1 MNTERLINEAGTSRE
16 GFFVRVLITDINIL
30 GLFLSVSVIVS
41 FAALIEIIP
50 RVPVILRGCLFW
62 IIPSPV
68 IRGSKEFGYAR

>member
-50 RVPVILRGCLFW
+50 RVPVILRGCLF
-62 IIPSPV
+62 
-68 IRGSKEFGYAR
+68 